1 MLLITKTY
9 NFFFFFQCWKI
20 YLFFQFEGTT
30 GEKLIQ
36 VSAEFTKNQKFS
48 IEELKERRK
57 RDHKL
62 DLFLNEQRLRPECR
76 RLGLEALLPVE
87 HQRLVKYPLLLE
99 QLAKQCDK
107 ESEEYAK
114 VRRCVDRSREILD
127 SIDKQ
132 VAEAQNIQRLA
143 EIQRNLDTSGLEKM
157 AESPITNEYR
167 VSIIK
172 LHFFSFYNAF
182 GLFSSMVY
190 FGVNQDVKQL
200 TKLVDVKILIFLLS
214 RQHKSAVLLIQ
225 MRRRCFY

>member
-1 MLLITKTY
+1 MLKV
-9 NFFFFFQCWKI
+9 
-20 YLFFQFEGTT
+20 LFIFQFEGTT

-167 VSIIK
+167 VSIKPNI
-172 LHFFSFYNAF
+172 FFS
-182 GLFSSMVY
+182 
-190 FGVNQDVKQL
+190 
-200 TKLVDVKILIFLLS
+200 KLII
-214 RQHKSAVLLIQ
+214 
-225 MRRRCFY
+225 